1 MYRLAKGINAT
12 SPILRSVGC
21 RYRRIGPALH
31 VNAVQQ
37 YTEANIER

>member
-12 SPILRSVGC
+12 SPILRCVGC
-21 RYRRIGPALH
+21 RYRRIEPVLNAD
-31 VNAVQQ
+31 AVQQ